1 MKKIAIICAGLCL
14 ALTALGQTSESGVSV
29 DGELKVT
36 VTSNGDDVRKV
47 LFQMFSQAKKNF
59 IVETGLYFSLTLNLS
74 NVPFETALGFICK
87 NAGMAYRIENDVYVF
102 HKPEKQPLKTQ
113 ETKTVSGQT
122 SAPPQNAAP
131 KTLDP
136 SVLNK
141 TINTRLE
148 MADIRDV
155 FREFTKQTGV
165 PIEVDKRVKSLKVN
179 AYMIETS
186 LRFALNSITQTAK
199 LMYTF
204 TDRGTILVSDPAL
217 PVEAPPQSVDTKQ
230 DVKIAC
236 PQCSTELQ
244 KGWKYCPSCGNYVK
258 NITT

>member
-1 MKKIAIICAGLCL
+1 MKRIPVICASLCL
-14 ALTALGQTSESGVSV
+14 ALTALGQTSGSGVTVNS
-29 DGELKVT
+29 DLKVT

-47 LFQMFSQAKKNF
+47 LFQMFRQADKNF

-102 HKPEKQPLKTQ
+102 HKPEKQPLKAQ
-113 ETKTVSGQT
+113 ETQTVSGQAA
-122 SAPPQNAAP
+122 APQQSHSP

-179 AYMIETS
+179 AYMVDTS

-204 TDRGTILVSDPAL
+204 TDRGTILVSDPRMPAET
-217 PVEAPPQSVDTKQ
+217 PPPTVETNQ
-230 DVKIAC
+230 DSKISC
-236 PQCSTELQ
+236 PQCLTELQ

-258 NITT
+258 NITN